1 MELAMIRD
9 LWEEIFQ
16 ITRETG
22 RYPVLPQQ
30 EVAVFFMAKV
40 ALCGNLDE
48 KRRLQEMVIEVRE
61 EKFKIFLFIKNWVDE
76 AFEQLE
82 KGMVLAQEIKNQDL
96 FDKLIET
103 YFRNINELKK
113 IL

>member
-40 ALCGNLDE
+40 ALYGNLDE

-103 YFRNINELKK
+103 YFRNIDELKK